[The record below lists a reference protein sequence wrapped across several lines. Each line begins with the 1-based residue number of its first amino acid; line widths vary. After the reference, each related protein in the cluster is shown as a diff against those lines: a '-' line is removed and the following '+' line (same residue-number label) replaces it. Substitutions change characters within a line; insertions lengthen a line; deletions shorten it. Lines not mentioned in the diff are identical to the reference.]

1 MGKLM
6 ITIIASLLTY
16 YLLIVGIAK
25 ASTISLSSPSEYA
38 DAPKENYLESVR
50 SSLPVSLGFT
60 INGNSRN
67 GYHLRNPLGTN
78 PAIRQSLGDVNRP
91 KLPVEMDLLVDDDD
105 LYLYDKSKRYD
116 DYGHMRFGKR
126 SEEDH
131 FDDYGHMRFGKKSKL
146 N

>member
-1 MGKLM
+1 ME
-6 ITIIASLLTY
+6 
-16 YLLIVGIAK
+16 IVK

-38 DAPKENYLESVR
+38 DAPKENYVDSVR
-50 SSLPVSLGFT
+50 SALPVSLGFT
-60 INGNSRN
+60 IKGNARN
-67 GYHLRNPLGTN
+67 GYHLRNTLGDSPPN
-78 PAIRQSLGDVNRP
+78 IQSIGDVNRS

-126 SEEDH
+126 NEEDH